1 MVQSYTQT
9 NDRRSVKQRITEAVA
24 KELPSASEYNLDIE
38 ELVSKWW
45 MTGRQDGLR
54 LTDIGDVTFQLA
66 EIEHFTYSMDR
77 IPEGSWYTFLLSLN
91 RKIKCPYYLGVNK
104 LEDKKNEPFIRLYDS
119 KIAMLVSLYG
129 TINDYLESIPETGRW
144 KK

>member
-1 MVQSYTQT
+1 MVQSYIQT
-9 NDRRSVKQRITEAVA
+9 SEKKSVKQRITEAVA
-24 KELPSASEYNLDIE
+24 IELQGSSEHGLDLA
-38 ELVSKWW
+38 ELQLKWW
-45 MTGRQDGLR
+45 MTGRQEGLR

-66 EIEHFTYSMDR
+66 EIENFTYNVAR
-77 IPEGSWYTFLLSLN
+77 IPEGSWYTFLLELN

-104 LEDKKNEPFIRLYDS
+104 LADKKNEPFIRLYDS

-129 TINDYLESIPETGRW
+129 TLNDYLESIPETGRR